1 MGIREL
7 LILLL
12 IFAIVVVVLR
22 GLFVAISSR
31 KNKIKIA
38 LDKNIPEYDLEELE
52 LRELPSGG
60 ARQVE
65 RSFARVMQSQG
76 MNEPGSAQSGSGTG
90 VGMPA
95 RKSTL
100 KPPRTNVFKNRDQNR
115 AASAAAGTVAAA
127 TASTSTMA
135 AQGAAAEQG
144 RSGEQAP
151 VASVTD
157 SHQTSAADTD
167 IQTPSAESVETVQA
181 DHSQEQE
188 QEMAPEPETLASTEG
203 MGIVDTEA
211 EEVTAESEAT
221 QDDSNSVEPVSTDV
235 ETDIDDPLAESMNDD
250 SWDNDAELDDA
261 WMDDVSPAREVN
273 RTAAATTQSESSVL
287 SESVSD
293 QELAE
298 TESEE
303 EDSAEDFHEEGFD
316 LDRAEPLFANNQDDD
331 DWEDSD
337 AIESD
342 ADEDAWED
350 ASTDELDDEEQSQS
364 GKQWQAES
372 HDDDD
377 ALFSE
382 AAADDLDSSDW
393 DVDDEEDRSEL
404 DDWDDEEEDN
414 NVFLSDV
421 SEPGEITEAREPTED
436 EIADIAS
443 EESAEDELQ
452 ASDDDADW
460 DGFEDDQPE
469 PALGE
474 YTEEEDA
481 EPLVSVEDDEDDVSV
496 EAEGD
501 ADLEAVNFDQ
511 DDADTDPLIDEGDAD
526 SGSLDVDLVAE
537 EYAQDE
543 APHPERE
550 ERGLDDVLD
559 ELLEENAAPMTVS
572 ADDADLDDES
582 TSAEIDSAETDSVES
597 EEERDAE
604 EMTQDGKKTSDS
616 LEYSANED
624 VDNEVLF
631 EDRDDEDF
639 DPLFD
644 YSENDPENEV
654 DTAVDQEDQLI
665 AEEDELLEAEYSDR
679 DEDAEISDTTDV
691 TELAEEAAQ
700 YDDVAETADIA
711 DTAEADE
718 DDSVPDF
725 DDELEADA
733 EPEPRE
739 DDAFAA
745 VDPED
750 DLDELF
756 DDEDRLRRQAA
767 MEEIEEKES
776 RGRNW
781 MSWAS
786 GAFKRLGAK
795 KSADTFEPVESS
807 PEQIEQRQGHRQS
820 DQQQPQYDQDV
831 MQDSAA
837 TQWQQEPVESDAE
850 QDQWYAQAE
859 NAQTDYDDESYAEHQ
874 SQETVWNDADDQQ
887 DLGYPEDAYQEESA
901 GRQQGAG
908 SYQQSAGSYQEQQ
921 LSLDI
926 EMDAQAAEAAA
937 GQQDDGYGRQ
947 RRAAPGQ
954 APRQSASQYQQQSA
968 FDDGFDQGAYAD
980 NGYDEDVDDDS
991 NEPSEV
997 LAINVLARQGRRFA
1011 GDELLQVLLSSGLRF
1026 GEMSIFHRHAN
1037 GKNGPV
1043 LFSVANALNPGT
1055 FDLNEISEF
1064 TTPGVCF
1071 FMTLPNV
1078 ASNNMLVYEQMLATA
1093 RHVQQSL
1100 DAELKDDNRS
1110 VMTAQTMEHYRQ
1122 RIRDFELQQLKHAH
1136 GRR

>member
-76 MNEPGSAQSGSGTG
+76 MNEPGSAKSGTG
-90 VGMPA
+90 VGIPA

-115 AASAAAGTVAAA
+115 AATTAAGTVAAA
-127 TASTSTMA
+127 TAATSTMA
-135 AQGAAAEQG
+135 AQAAAAEQS
-144 RSGEQAP
+144 RSGEQTP
-151 VASVTD
+151 VASSTD
-157 SHQTSAADTD
+157 SHQTSAADSD
-167 IQTPSAESVETVQA
+167 VQTPSAESVETVQA

-203 MGIVDTEA
+203 IDLVGTEV
-211 EEVTAESEAT
+211 EEVTVNSEEAAE
-221 QDDSNSVEPVSTDV
+221 DSGSFEPVTTG
-235 ETDIDDPLAESMNDD
+235 TDIDNDDPLAESMNDD
-250 SWDNDAELDDA
+250 SWDNDAEVDDA

-293 QELAE
+293 QELEE
-298 TESEE
+298 TEAEE

-337 AIESD
+337 SIESD
-342 ADEDAWED
+342 TDEDAWED
-350 ASTDELDDEEQSQS
+350 ASTDEQLDDEEQSQS

-382 AAADDLDSSDW
+382 AAADDLDNSDW
-393 DVDDEEDRSEL
+393 DVDDEEERPEL

-421 SEPGEITEAREPTED
+421 SEPGEIIEEREPTED

-443 EESAEDELQ
+443 EESAKEGIE
-452 ASDDDADW
+452 ASDNDADW
-460 DGFEDDQPE
+460 DDFEDDQSE

-474 YTEEEDA
+474 YVEEQDSGQPA
-481 EPLVSVEDDEDDVSV
+481 VSGYDEDDASV
-496 EAEGD
+496 EAEED
-501 ADLEAVNFDQ
+501 ADLGAVNFNQ
-511 DDADTDPLIDEGDAD
+511 DDADADPLIDEGDAD

-550 ERGLDDVLD
+550 ERDLDHVLD
-559 ELLEENAAPMTVS
+559 ELLEENAAPMTVF
-572 ADDADLDDES
+572 ADDVDLDDES
-582 TSAEIDSAETDSVES
+582 ASAKIDSAES

-679 DEDAEISDTTDV
+679 EEKYSGREEEADV

-700 YDDVAETADIA
+700 YDDVVETAEIAETA
-711 DTAEADE
+711 EVDE
-718 DDSVPDF
+718 DSVPDF

-733 EPEPRE
+733 EPEPSE

-795 KSADTFEPVESS
+795 KSADTIEPVESS
-807 PEQIEQRQGHRQS
+807 PEQAEQQQGHRQP
-820 DQQQPQYDQDV
+820 DQQQPQYDQNV
-831 MQDSAA
+831 MQDSVAS
-837 TQWQQEPVESDAE
+837 QWQQDPVESDAE
-850 QDQWYAQAE
+850 QDQWYEQAE
-859 NAQTDYDDESYAEHQ
+859 ESAQTEYDERYPEHQ
-874 SQETVWNDADDQQ
+874 DQETVWNDADDQQ
-887 DLGYPEDAYQEESA
+887 GLGYPEDAYPEESA
-901 GRQQGAG
+901 GRQQG
-908 SYQQSAGSYQEQQ
+908 AGSYQEQQ

-954 APRQSASQYQQQSA
+954 APRQFASQYQQQSA
-968 FDDGFDQGAYAD
+968 FDDGFDQGAYAN

>member
-76 MNEPGSAQSGSGTG
+76 MNEPGSAKSGTG
-90 VGMPA
+90 VGIPA

-115 AASAAAGTVAAA
+115 AATAAAA
-127 TASTSTMA
+127 TAATSTMA
-135 AQGAAAEQG
+135 AQAAAAEQS
-144 RSGEQAP
+144 RSGEQTPA
-151 VASVTD
+151 ASSTD

-167 IQTPSAESVETVQA
+167 IQTLSAESVETVQA

-211 EEVTAESEAT
+211 EEVTTESEAT
-221 QDDSNSVEPVSTDV
+221 LDDSNSVEPVSTDV

-250 SWDNDAELDDA
+250 SWDNDAEVDDA

-293 QELAE
+293 QELE
-298 TESEE
+298 GQELEEPESEE
-303 EDSAEDFHEEGFD
+303 EDSADDFHEEGFD

-337 AIESD
+337 SIAKESHAKD
-342 ADEDAWED
+342 
-350 ASTDELDDEEQSQS
+350 SSDELAQS
-364 GKQWQAES
+364 GRQWQAES

-382 AAADDLDSSDW
+382 AAADDLDNSDW
-393 DVDDEEDRSEL
+393 DTDDEEDRPEL

-421 SEPGEITEAREPTED
+421 SEPGEITEEREPTED
-436 EIADIAS
+436 QIADIAS
-443 EESAEDELQ
+443 EESADDVVD

-460 DGFEDDQPE
+460 DDFEDDQPE

-474 YTEEEDA
+474 YAEEDDGSA
-481 EPLVSVEDDEDDVSV
+481 PFASVEDDEDDTSF
-496 EAEGD
+496 EAEED
-501 ADLEAVNFDQ
+501 EALEAVNFDQ
-511 DDADTDPLIDEGDAD
+511 DDADTDLLIDEGDAD

-550 ERGLDDVLD
+550 ERDLDHVLD
-559 ELLEENAAPMTVS
+559 ELLEESAAPMTVS
-572 ADDADLDDES
+572 ADDVDMNDES
-582 TSAEIDSAETDSVES
+582 ASAEIDSAETDSVES
-597 EEERDAE
+597 EEEMDAE

-631 EDRDDEDF
+631 EERDDEDF

-644 YSENDPENEV
+644 YSENDEDSGFDDEPVADDESYSLDAEDEV

-679 DEDAEISDTTDV
+679 EDDTGISDTADA
-691 TELAEEAAQ
+691 TELAEEA
-700 YDDVAETADIA
+700 E
-711 DTAEADE
+711 TAEADE
-718 DDSVPDF
+718 EDSVPDF

-733 EPEPRE
+733 EPEPSE

-795 KSADTFEPVESS
+795 KSADTVEPLESS
-807 PEQIEQRQGHRQS
+807 PEQVEQQQGHRQP

-837 TQWQQEPVESDAE
+837 TQWQQEPIESNADQDPWYE
-850 QDQWYAQAE
+850 QTE
-859 NAQTDYDDESYAEHQ
+859 ESAQTDYDERYPEHHD
-874 SQETVWNDADDQQ
+874 QETVWNVADDQQ
-887 DLGYPEDAYQEESA
+887 G
-901 GRQQGAG
+901 
-908 SYQQSAGSYQEQQ
+908 AGSYQEQQ

-937 GQQDDGYGRQ
+937 GQQDDGYSRQ
-947 RRAAPGQ
+947 RAAPGQ
-954 APRQSASQYQQQSA
+954 ASRQSASQYQQQSA

-980 NGYDEDVDDDS
+980 SGYEEEADDDS

>member
-76 MNEPGSAQSGSGTG
+76 MNEPGSAKSGARAGIPT
-90 VGMPA
+90 

-100 KPPRTNVFKNRDQNR
+100 KPPRTNAFKNRDQNR
-115 AASAAAGTVAAA
+115 AAATAAGTVAASA
-127 TASTSTMA
+127 ATSTMA
-135 AQGAAAEQG
+135 AQA
-144 RSGEQAP
+144 
-151 VASVTD
+151 T
-157 SHQTSAADTD
+157 AADTD
-167 IQTPSAESVETVQA
+167 AQTPFTETEAVETVQA

-188 QEMAPEPETLASTEG
+188 QEMTPVPETLASTEG
-203 MGIVDTEA
+203 MDLVETEV
-211 EEVTAESEAT
+211 EEVTVTSEEAVE
-221 QDDSNSVEPVSTDV
+221 DSDGIEPLTTG
-235 ETDIDDPLAESMNDD
+235 TDIDNDDPLGESMNDD
-250 SWDNDAELDDA
+250 SWDNNAEMDDA

-293 QELAE
+293 QELEDQELEE
-298 TESEE
+298 TEAEE
-303 EDSAEDFHEEGFD
+303 ENGAEDFYEEGFD

-337 AIESD
+337 SIESE

-350 ASTDELDDEEQSQS
+350 ASTDELDDEFDDEDWNPEAFVEAPDEEPREGEQPEEDAEDAEPHVKGNADEQVQS

-393 DVDDEEDRSEL
+393 DVDDEEDRPEL

-421 SEPGEITEAREPTED
+421 SEPGEITEEREPTED

-443 EESAEDELQ
+443 EESAKEGLE
-452 ASDDDADW
+452 ASDNDADW
-460 DGFEDDQPE
+460 DDFEDDQPG
-469 PALGE
+469 PVLGD
-474 YTEEEDA
+474 YAEEEDS
-481 EPLVSVEDDEDDVSV
+481 EPFASVEDDEGDDSV
-496 EAEGD
+496 EAQED
-501 ADLEAVNFDQ
+501 AGLEAVNFEQ
-511 DDADTDPLIDEGDAD
+511 DEADTDPLLDEGHED
-526 SGSLDVDLVAE
+526 SGALEVDLVEE
-537 EYAQDE
+537 EYSQGE
-543 APHPERE
+543 TLHPERE
-550 ERGLDDVLD
+550 ERDLDHVLD
-559 ELLEENAAPMTVS
+559 ELLEENAAPMSVL
-572 ADDADLDDES
+572 ADDEEQVLS
-582 TSAEIDSAETDSVES
+582 ES
-597 EEERDAE
+597 EEEREAE
-604 EMTQDGKKTSDS
+604 EMTEDGKKTSDS
-616 LEYSANED
+616 LEYSVNED

-654 DTAVDQEDQLI
+654 DSAVDQEDQLI
-665 AEEDELLEAEYSDR
+665 AEEDELLDAEYSDR
-679 DEDAEISDTTDV
+679 EEGVDTSETADV

-700 YDDVAETADIA
+700 YDDVVETAEIA
-711 DTAEADE
+711 ETAEADE
-718 DDSVPDF
+718 DSVPDF

-776 RGRNW
+776 SRGRSL

-795 KSADTFEPVESS
+795 KSADTFEPVEST
-807 PEQIEQRQGHRQS
+807 PEQVDQQQGHRQP
-820 DQQQPQYDQDV
+820 DQQQPQYDKDV
-831 MQDSAA
+831 MQDSTA
-837 TQWQQEPVESDAE
+837 TQWQQERVESDVE
-850 QDQWYAQAE
+850 QGQWYEQTEE
-859 NAQTDYDDESYAEHQ
+859 NAQTEYDERYEEHQ
-874 SQETVWNDADDQQ
+874 DQETVWNNADDQQ
-887 DLGYPEDAYQEESA
+887 GLGYPEDNA
-901 GRQQGAG
+901 GRQQG
-908 SYQQSAGSYQEQQ
+908 AGSYQEQQ

-926 EMDAQAAEAAA
+926 EVDAQVAEAAGA
-937 GQQDDGYGRQ
+937 QQDDGYGRQ
-947 RRAAPGQ
+947 RRAAPG
-954 APRQSASQYQQQSA
+954 RSASPYQQQSA
-968 FDDGFDQGAYAD
+968 FDDGFDQDPYTD
-980 NGYDEDVDDDS
+980 SSYEENDDDS

>member
-1 MGIREL
+1 M
-7 LILLL
+7 
-12 IFAIVVVVLR
+12 
-22 GLFVAISSR
+22 
-31 KNKIKIA
+31 
-38 LDKNIPEYDLEELE
+38 
-52 LRELPSGG
+52 
-60 ARQVE
+60 
-65 RSFARVMQSQG
+65 
-76 MNEPGSAQSGSGTG
+76 
-90 VGMPA
+90 
-95 RKSTL
+95 
-100 KPPRTNVFKNRDQNR
+100 
-115 AASAAAGTVAAA
+115 
-127 TASTSTMA
+127 
-135 AQGAAAEQG
+135 
-144 RSGEQAP
+144 
-151 VASVTD
+151 
-157 SHQTSAADTD
+157 
-167 IQTPSAESVETVQA
+167 
-181 DHSQEQE
+181 
-188 QEMAPEPETLASTEG
+188 
-203 MGIVDTEA
+203 
-211 EEVTAESEAT
+211 
-221 QDDSNSVEPVSTDV
+221 
-235 ETDIDDPLAESMNDD
+235 
-250 SWDNDAELDDA
+250 DDA

-293 QELAE
+293 QELEE
-298 TESEE
+298 TEAEE
-303 EDSAEDFHEEGFD
+303 EDGAADFHEEGFD
-316 LDRAEPLFANNQDDD
+316 LDHAEPLFANNRDDD

-337 AIESD
+337 SD
-342 ADEDAWED
+342 ASEA
-350 ASTDELDDEEQSQS
+350 
-364 GKQWQAES
+364 
-372 HDDDD
+372 D

-382 AAADDLDSSDW
+382 AAADDLESSDW
-393 DVDDEEDRSEL
+393 DVDDEEERPEL
-404 DDWDDEEEDN
+404 EDWDDEEEDN

-421 SEPGEITEAREPTED
+421 SEPGEVMEEREPTEN
-436 EIADIAS
+436 EMADIAS
-443 EESAEDELQ
+443 EESAKEGLQ
-452 ASDDDADW
+452 ASDNDADW
-460 DGFEDDQPE
+460 DNFEDDQPE
-469 PALGE
+469 PVLGD
-474 YTEEEDA
+474 YAEEEDS
-481 EPLVSVEDDEDDVSV
+481 EPLASVEDDEGDDSV
-496 EAEGD
+496 ETEED
-501 ADLEAVNFDQ
+501 AGLEAVNFEQ
-511 DDADTDPLIDEGDAD
+511 GDADADPLIDEGDED
-526 SGSLDVDLVAE
+526 SGSVDVDLVAE

-543 APHPERE
+543 ALHPERE
-550 ERGLDDVLD
+550 ERDLDHVLD

-572 ADDADLDDES
+572 AEDEDLDVS
-582 TSAEIDSAETDSVES
+582 GSAESAES
-597 EEERDAE
+597 EEERETE
-604 EMTQDGKKTSDS
+604 EMTEDGKKTSDS

-644 YSENDPENEV
+644 YSENDEDSGFDDEPVAGDNFYSLDAEDKV
-654 DTAVDQEDQLI
+654 DSAVDQEDQLI
-665 AEEDELLEAEYSDR
+665 AEEDELQEAEYSDR
-679 DEDAEISDTTDV
+679 EEKYSDRDEDTADV
-691 TELAEEAAQ
+691 SELAEEAAQ
-700 YDDVAETADIA
+700 YDDVVETAETAETAEIA
-711 DTAEADE
+711 EIAETAEADE
-718 DDSVPDF
+718 DSVPDF

-733 EPEPRE
+733 EPEPSE

-776 RGRNW
+776 SRGRSW

-795 KSADTFEPVESS
+795 KSADTIESVESTPEQVHQQQDPVESNA
-807 PEQIEQRQGHRQS
+807 
-820 DQQQPQYDQDV
+820 D
-831 MQDSAA
+831 
-837 TQWQQEPVESDAE
+837 
-850 QDQWYAQAE
+850 QDQWYEQTEE
-859 NAQTDYDDESYAEHQ
+859 NAQTEYDKRYTEHQ
-874 SQETVWNDADDQQ
+874 EQETVWNNADDQQ
-887 DLGYPEDAYQEESA
+887 GLGCPEDGYPEDAYPEESV
-901 GRQQGAG
+901 GRQQG
-908 SYQQSAGSYQEQQ
+908 AGSYQEQQ

-926 EMDAQAAEAAA
+926 EVDAQAAEAVA

-954 APRQSASQYQQQSA
+954 ATGQSASPYQQQSA
-968 FDDGFDQGAYAD
+968 FDDGFDQDPYTD
-980 NGYDEDVDDDS
+980 SSYEENDDDS